1 MVARQQ
7 ILDNTS
13 VLGSCHH
20 AYTRL
25 WFVSRF
31 RRVKLQH
38 IRQVN
43 EECRAKEKQVAY
55 EKWQATQIQ
64 IWKGMNALAL
74 MEEAEIKK
82 FTAVLDKTD
91 ES

>member
-7 ILDNTS
+7 ILDRAS
-13 VLGSCHH
+13 VLGASCHD
-20 AYTRL
+20 YTSL
-25 WFVSRF
+25 QFMSRF
-31 RRVKLQH
+31 RRIKLQH

-43 EECRAKEKQVAY
+43 EECHAKEKEVAY
-55 EKWQATQIQ
+55 KKWQANQIQ

-82 FTAVLDKTD
+82 LSELLDKTD
-91 ES
+91 QS

>member
-1 MVARQQ
+1 M
-7 ILDNTS
+7 
-13 VLGSCHH
+13 
-20 AYTRL
+20 
-25 WFVSRF
+25 SRF

-43 EECRAKEKQVAY
+43 EECRAKEQQVAY

-74 MEEAEIKK
+74 MKEAEIKK
-82 FTAVLDKTD
+82 FAALLDNTD

>member
-7 ILDNTS
+7 ILDRTS
-13 VLGSCHH
+13 VLGSSCHD
-20 AYTRL
+20 YTSIQSM
-25 WFVSRF
+25 SRF
-31 RRVKLQH
+31 RRMKLQH

-43 EECRAKEKQVAY
+43 EECHAKAKQVAY

-91 ES
+91 QS

>member
-7 ILDNTS
+7 ILDRAS
-13 VLGSCHH
+13 ILGAFCHVD
-20 AYTRL
+20 YRIWTM
-25 WFVSRF
+25 SRF
-31 RRVKLQH
+31 RRIKLQH

-43 EECRAKEKQVAY
+43 EECHAKQKEVAY
-55 EKWQATQIQ
+55 KKWQANQIQ

-82 FTAVLDKTD
+82 LSELLDKTD
-91 ES
+91 QS

>member
-7 ILDNTS
+7 ILDRAS
-13 VLGSCHH
+13 VLGTCCH

-25 WFVSRF
+25 WSMSRF
-31 RRVKLQH
+31 RRIKLQH
-38 IRQVN
+38 IRRVN
-43 EECRAKEKQVAY
+43 EECHAKAKQVAY

-82 FTAVLDKTD
+82 LSELLDKTD
-91 ES
+91 QS

>member
-7 ILDNTS
+7 ILGATPD
-13 VLGSCHH
+13 LGSSCH
-20 AYTRL
+20 AYTSIQSM
-25 WFVSRF
+25 SRF

-43 EECRAKEKQVAY
+43 EECHAKEKQVAY

-74 MEEAEIKK
+74 MKEAEIKK
-82 FTAVLDKTD
+82 FAAVLDNTD

>member
-7 ILDNTS
+7 ILDTAS
-13 VLGSCHH
+13 VLGSSCPD
-20 AYTRL
+20 YTKL
-25 WFVSRF
+25 WSMSRF
-31 RRVKLQH
+31 RRIKLQH

-64 IWKGMNALAL
+64 IWKGMNNLAL
-74 MEEAEIKK
+74 MQEAELKK
-82 FTAVLDKTD
+82 LTQLIDKTD

>member
-1 MVARQQ
+1 M
-7 ILDNTS
+7 
-13 VLGSCHH
+13 
-20 AYTRL
+20 
-25 WFVSRF
+25 SRF

-74 MEEAEIKK
+74 MKEAEIKK
-82 FTAVLDKTD
+82 FAAVLDNTD

>member
-7 ILDNTS
+7 ILDTAS
-13 VLGSCHH
+13 VLGNCHH
-20 AYTRL
+20 TYTRL
-25 WFVSRF
+25 WSMSRF

-74 MEEAEIKK
+74 MKEAEIKK
-82 FTAVLDKTD
+82 FAAVLDNTD

>member
-1 MVARQQ
+1 M
-7 ILDNTS
+7 
-13 VLGSCHH
+13 
-20 AYTRL
+20 
-25 WFVSRF
+25 
-31 RRVKLQH
+31 KLQH

-43 EECRAKEKQVAY
+43 EECHAKAKQVAY

-91 ES
+91 QS